1 MNFLDSDRAL
11 LSYKRTFNSNLLKE
25 QRFRGKKLWIRH
37 TRRWSFH
44 VTVYKTGCW
53 HGGKTNNKKK
63 TIPSYIIHCAC
74 AEKISRHRWVLLVD
88 VARFGYPVL
97 QYKSVGV
104 IHRTRGSGCSGPQN
118 LLKGSVNTIMSSRAA
133 IRKQVWGNQ
142 CGDSRRDQSSL
153 KCDKAG

>member
-1 MNFLDSDRAL
+1 MNFLDSDRTL
-11 LSYKRTFNSNLLKE
+11 LSYKRTFNSNLLTK
-25 QRFRGKKLWIRH
+25 QRFLGKKLWIRH
-37 TRRWSFH
+37 TRCWSCTWLFTKL
-44 VTVYKTGCW
+44 VADME
-53 HGGKTNNKKK
+53 GKQKQSRRTSS
-63 TIPSYIIHCAC
+63 IAHA
-74 AEKISRHRWVLLVD
+74 ISRHRWVLLVH

-104 IHRTRGSGCSGPQN
+104 IHRTRCSGCSGPQN